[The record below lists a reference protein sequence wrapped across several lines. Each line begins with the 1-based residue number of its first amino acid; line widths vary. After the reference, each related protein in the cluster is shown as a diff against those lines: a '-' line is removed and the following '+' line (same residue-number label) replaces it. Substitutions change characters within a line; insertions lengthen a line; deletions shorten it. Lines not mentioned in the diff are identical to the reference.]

1 MISIQYP
8 DSVSM
13 GALMHGGQS
22 GQSNDLASVLKG
34 ILQDIEGL
42 LATEFGGSQAQ
53 GPVGQYQHAQVSPMP
68 LGFHANFTRTQSST
82 DTTKS
87 DGPAAPAGNQTRC
100 AASPDPT
107 MAPFATQVPND
118 QTKRPPGDNR
128 TAQQIIDDNPLLKNL
143 GNQGGVKDNL
153 NKFVGGNLYNDP
165 DQAFKA
171 AALLTNIKSSANR
184 NGDARDASEVGNGKI
199 DGFTKDGDAR
209 HGTEAGLLQ
218 DVVGGGGHPGG
229 GWAHLEQ
236 TGHKLDE
243 TNDSHVNLD
252 GTNKDNLQWGFEQA
266 GKYIGAFFKGI
277 GKSLIDIITKGRINP
292 VSAVLTVIK
301 DVGVSEAKTAIEN
314 SNLGKDA
321 KQTADKVFGVLDNV

>member
-1 MISIQYP
+1 
-8 DSVSM
+8 
-13 GALMHGGQS
+13 
-22 GQSNDLASVLKG
+22 
-34 ILQDIEGL
+34 
-42 LATEFGGSQAQ
+42 
-53 GPVGQYQHAQVSPMP
+53 
-68 LGFHANFTRTQSST
+68 
-82 DTTKS
+82 
-87 DGPAAPAGNQTRC
+87 
-100 AASPDPT
+100 

-143 GNQGGVKDNL
+143 GNQSGVKDNL
-153 NKFVGGNLYNDP
+153 NKFVGGNMYNDP

-184 NGDARDASEVGNGKI
+184 NGDARDASQVGNGKI

-292 VSAVLTVIK
+292 VSAILTVIK
-301 DVGVSEAKTAIEN
+301 DVGTSEAKTAIEN

-321 KQTADKVFGVLDNV
+321 KQTADKVFGVLDNI